1 MFFVLALHAA
11 YDVYKQELVDEEFVL
26 KEFFAIGL
34 FAYAHLVV
42 SLIWE
47 VTGILRIKCFSI
59 PCKAEK
65 EAPKSPAKAKKVAAK
80 AGRSKSPARRT
91 PKKSA

>member
-59 PCKAEK
+59 
-65 EAPKSPAKAKKVAAK
+65 
-80 AGRSKSPARRT
+80 RSSHRRLDRRRR
-91 PKKSA
+91 SAS